1 MLCILLVSVSC
12 LCKVGGQWGNM
23 AVNKNHSLLRP
34 RGDPWDGQR
43 SLLCFGSLSGYLAN
57 TCMVIILSWV
67 LFEACSSDLKC
78 PHIAEVQWLRSL
90 PKVVQLALGK
100 ACTWTLTQ
108 KVMLEATVNT
118 LPDMVVLGLWPVSIL
133 SVFIC
138 PCGTSSVM

>member
-23 AVNKNHSLLRP
+23 AVNKNHRLLRP

-57 TCMVIILSWV
+57 TCMVIILSWM

-118 LPDMVVLGLWPVSIL
+118 LPDMVVLGSWPVSIL

-138 PCGTSSVM
+138 PCGTLSVM